1 MLSLSLFD
9 RCSKPFMVFV
19 AFFWTQSTECM
30 SLFNTTGPSTP
41 QKFHQCEVGR
51 NDPLAL
57 PAANAFPPAAQ
68 DGNISLFPEERVI
81 LTHLS
86 VT

>member
-1 MLSLSLFD
+1 
-9 RCSKPFMVFV
+9 
-19 AFFWTQSTECM
+19 M

-68 DGNISLFPEERVI
+68 DVNISLFPEERVI